1 MAAGAQRC
9 LQSSQLLPRAAR
21 TLLAALPGTAGK
33 ENSNWHSPVPVLLRG
48 VTLEHKLPC
57 CSVPWPEPA
66 AYGDSGTRGPRR
78 RAAGG
83 LGQCRGPAEPPAL
96 GCCFTLRRGIAS
108 PQRRLRGRAVG
119 KAAQLRAAAGEPPP
133 GNPPA
138 PPVNSLLQNPLLAVG
153 RGLRKRLLR
162 SKHELG
168 FLFSGS
174 RAHGEAAGGGV
185 GCMLWGHCVSEGQRW
200 HRAAPAPCWRA
211 RGTPAKG
218 SAHSTRHT
226 PSSRGGGRETHNPH
240 HPAARPKARAPSCPH
255 RASDRRSL
263 LLRCSD

>member
-1 MAAGAQRC
+1 MAAGARRC

-21 TLLAALPGTAGK
+21 TLLTALPGTAGK
-33 ENSNWHSPVPVLLRG
+33 ENSNWHSPVPV
-48 VTLEHKLPC
+48 P
-57 CSVPWPEPA
+57 VPWPEPV
-66 AYGDSGTRGPRR
+66 AYGDSGARGPRR

-83 LGQCRGPAEPPAL
+83 RGRCRGPAEPPAL

-108 PQRRLRGRAVG
+108 PQHRLRGRAVG
-119 KAAQLRAAAGEPPP
+119 KAARLRAAAGEPPP

-168 FLFSGS
+168 FLFGGS
-174 RAHGEAAGGGV
+174 RAHGEAAGGF
-185 GCMLWGHCVSEGQRW
+185 GCMLGGHWVSEGQRW
-200 HRAAPAPCWRA
+200 HRAAPAPCGRA
-211 RGTPAKG
+211 PGTPAEG

-240 HPAARPKARAPSCPH
+240 HPSARPKARAPSCPH
-255 RASDRRSL
+255 
-263 LLRCSD
+263 